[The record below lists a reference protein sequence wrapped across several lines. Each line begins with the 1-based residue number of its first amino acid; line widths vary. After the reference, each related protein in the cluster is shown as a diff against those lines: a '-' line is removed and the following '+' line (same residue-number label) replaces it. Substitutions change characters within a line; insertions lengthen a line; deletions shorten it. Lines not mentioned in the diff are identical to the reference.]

1 MRSHAGNELMK
12 FRQTREERKEA
23 VATGKRFCGV
33 VMLAIVAIAFSGCV
47 FPKEGDKVVVDQT
60 KKAGIT
66 VQEVG
71 KAIEATGLQLQAAAD
86 PGLQQVGAQL
96 VAQGKALEQ
105 AGTDVELNSARMQE
119 VIGMPKPENQKPY
132 SAPASRDARDR
143 SAEEH
148 ANPWWKVA
156 GGWLVGIVFG
166 GTGIAVLQ
174 RFFPGFFAGPL
185 GVAATA
191 VMEAIARVRQVAAAR
206 ADGKVSMDELLAE
219 LKRIQEN
226 QGVQTVVRDMAHK
239 IEKKLFGKKISE
251 PEAAGAAPAG

>member
-1 MRSHAGNELMK
+1 M
-12 FRQTREERKEA
+12 
-23 VATGKRFCGV
+23 ATGKRFWG
-33 VMLAIVAIAFSGCV
+33 VMLLAAVAIALSGCV
-47 FPKEGDKVVVDQT
+47 FPKEGDKIVVDQT
-60 KKAGIT
+60 KKAGVA
-66 VQEVG
+66 VQEAGRAV
-71 KAIEATGLQLQAAAD
+71 EATGLQLEAAAD
-86 PGLQQVGAQL
+86 PALQQVGAQL
-96 VAQGKALEQ
+96 VAQGKALQQ

-132 SAPASRDARDR
+132 SAPASQEARDR

-185 GVAATA
+185 GIAASA
-191 VMEAIARVRQVAAAR
+191 VMEGIARVRKLAEAR
-206 ADGKVSMDELLAE
+206 SDGKVSMDELLAE

-239 IEKKLFGKKISE
+239 IEERLFGKKVSE
-251 PEAAGAAPAG
+251 PEPAAAAPAG

>member
-1 MRSHAGNELMK
+1 MLTVLVLM
-12 FRQTREERKEA
+12 A
-23 VATGKRFCGV
+23 A
-33 VMLAIVAIAFSGCV
+33 AFSGCV
-47 FPKEGDKVVVDQT
+47 FPKEGDKIVVDQT
-60 KKAGIT
+60 KKAGVT

-96 VAQGKALEQ
+96 VAQGKALQ
-105 AGTDVELNSARMQE
+105 QVGTDVELNSARMQE

-132 SAPASRDARDR
+132 SPPASQEARDR

-148 ANPWWKVA
+148 ASPWWKVA

-185 GVAATA
+185 GIAATA
-191 VMEAIARVRQVAAAR
+191 VMEAIARVRKVAEAR
-206 ADGKVSMDELLAE
+206 SDGKVSMDELLAE

-239 IEKKLFGKKISE
+239 IEEKLFGKRVT
-251 PEAAGAAPAG
+251 APPK